1 MAGVESAGVRAPAW
15 RGGFGRLWTAAVVSR
30 FGDALRGAALP
41 LLAASLTDRPL
52 LIASVTA
59 CGYLPWIVFGLLG
72 GAVADRV
79 DQRRAMWTVE
89 AVRGLLVAAFAV
101 TVALGHASIA
111 LLIALAFALTTLQTL
126 FDNAATALLPALV
139 DRSALGSANARLMT
153 GQQIAGGLL
162 GAPVVP
168 LLIAAGASI
177 PFATDAATFLVAAAL
192 VASLRMTPTAGSE
205 PGSTAG
211 THGLGPV
218 EGTRGPG
225 SAGGTCGSGSAGGT
239 RSPGSADGARG
250 PGLTGSTRSPGLA
263 GGTRGSGSADG
274 ARSPG
279 SADGGRSPGRT
290 GGTPGQGSTGGS
302 RSRRPAGSTLRRE
315 IADGMRALW
324 RDRDLRGLCAATALC
339 NVGMGA
345 LIATLVILVTGW
357 LDAGTA
363 GYAAATTAYT
373 VGGLAGGAGN
383 RRIVARL
390 GPARSVLL
398 AGSVQIGAL
407 VVMGSVRS
415 LAATVAALAVF
426 GFMGMVWNVN
436 TTTLMQQRTPAELLG
451 RVSSAFRTLAVAGAP
466 LGALLGGAVAT
477 AWGLN
482 TPALLTA
489 AFFVLSVLAL
499 IPGRK
504 PDVPVVAP
512 DDDAT
517 TAHAPR

>member
-1 MAGVESAGVRAPAW
+1 MAAVESVGVCAPPW

-59 CGYLPWIVFGLLG
+59 CGYLPWIIFGLLG

-79 DQRRAMWTVE
+79 DQRRAMWTVD

-101 TVALGHASIA
+101 AVALGHASIA

-139 DRSALGSANARLMT
+139 DRDALGSANARLMT
-153 GQQIAGGLL
+153 GQQIAGGLI

-168 LLIAAGASI
+168 LLIAAGAAV
-177 PFATDAATFLVAAAL
+177 PFAADAATFLVAAAL
-192 VASLRMTPTAGSE
+192 VASLRRAAPGRGPGPGPTGGIRGRGARGGIRRAGPAAGIRG
-205 PGSTAG
+205 PGPAAG
-211 THGLGPV
+211 IRGSGPAA
-218 EGTRGPG
+218 GTRGP
-225 SAGGTCGSGSAGGT
+225 
-239 RSPGSADGARG
+239 
-250 PGLTGSTRSPGLA
+250 
-263 GGTRGSGSADG
+263 
-274 ARSPG
+274 
-279 SADGGRSPGRT
+279 
-290 GGTPGQGSTGGS
+290 
-302 RSRRPAGSTLRRE
+302 RPAGSTLRQE
-315 IADGMRALW
+315 IADGMRTLW
-324 RDRDLRGLCAATALC
+324 HDRALRGLCVATALC
-339 NVGMGA
+339 NIGMGA

-373 VGGLAGGAGN
+373 VGGLAGGAVN
-383 RRIVARL
+383 RRILARL
-390 GPARSVLL
+390 GPTRSVLL

-436 TTTLMQQRTPAELLG
+436 TTTLMQQRAPADMLG
-451 RVSSAFRTLAVAGAP
+451 RVSSAYRTLAVAGAP

-477 AWGLN
+477 AWGPN

-504 PDVPVVAP
+504 RDVPVVAP